1 MIIWEMLVLPKNEKT
16 NASYMFLCEIKARV
30 YFCSKS
36 CRRKTP
42 TCRSEPNAY
51 STQQVKDTESEIEES
66 AEEGSC
72 RSQDDYKPKRNWNI
86 GTHGK
91 LIWGPHLLLLVAILE
106 KTRYWDVGNSFL
118 ASSQWSTHPVCACL
132 SLFQRKTNCNCIL
145 KYCVCACVR
154 VWDPVD
160 ELLLFLG
167 RGRNANS

>member
-1 MIIWEMLVLPKNEKT
+1 MIIWEKLVLPKNEKT

-91 LIWGPHLLLLVAILE
+91 LIWGPHLLLLVAIWRKQDTE
-106 KTRYWDVGNSFL
+106 MWAIPFWL
-118 ASSQWSTHPVCACL
+118 ALNGQHILYVPACPCF
-132 SLFQRKTNCNCIL
+132 SARPAVTAF
-145 KYCVCACVR
+145 
-154 VWDPVD
+154 
-160 ELLLFLG
+160 
-167 RGRNANS
+167 